1 MGFIIESNCN
11 ESCLTSVNSLY
22 QNNEFKITKQ
32 TWTRWVS
39 FIICSLSLFDLMNC
53 FSSLFWIHY
62 LLGTTKTPTPKITTR
77 MIPTGQFSLGEFPPR
92 IILTWKIPTQ
102 KIPTRII
109 AIQKIPSNIVQ
120 TILNP
125 INSYLSCLPVRS
137 FPRVIYQLRT
147 M

>member
-22 QNNEFKITKQ
+22 QNKELKITKQ

-62 LLGTTKTPTPKITTR
+62 LLGTTKTPTLKITTR

-92 IILTWKIPTQ
+92 IILTWKIPT
-102 KIPTRII
+102 RII
-109 AIQKIPSNIVQ
+109 AIQKIPSNIVPTQ
-120 TILNP
+120 TIFNP
-125 INSYLSCLPVRS
+125 VNSCSSCLP
-137 FPRVIYQLRT
+137 
-147 M
+147 